1 MLLTNVYSAQAV
13 ALRQTSDPSNREAF
27 LGEQFF
33 PNRRKMGIDI
43 KWFKQHLDTGTAL
56 KPSAL
61 DAMATIRPRKG
72 FEAVA
77 EEMPLFRESMPI
89 YEKDIAEIQRVQES
103 NDPYLNEIL
112 ANIYDDANELI
123 GGARISVERMRMA
136 LLAPIGGNLIIP
148 IGMADNTIRNLNYD
162 KDSKWKNNNYMELTE
177 TDTWNNP
184 DTSTPLNDVQEATD
198 YLTGKGVIPTYAIMN
213 SVTLNYLVRNDQI
226 RSLQTSKQYGVDT
239 GFMAPSAAKVLFN
252 AATGLTIL
260 TYNKQYKDYD
270 GTSKKYYPDNYV
282 TIVGANALGNT
293 WNGVT
298 PEERTLIGDPKVD
311 VSILDDGTAI
321 AVQTVYGPPVQYSTT
336 ASRIALPSF
345 EGMDGV
351 FVMKVA

>member
-1 MLLTNVYSAQAV
+1 MLLTDVYSASAV
-13 ALRQTSDPSNREAF
+13 AYRQTSNPSNSEAF
-27 LGEQFF
+27 MGPQFF
-33 PNRRKMGIDI
+33 PNRRKMGIEI
-43 KWFKQHLDTGTAL
+43 KWFLQHLDTGTAL
-56 KPSAL
+56 KPSTL
-61 DAMATIRPRKG
+61 DAMATIRPRRG
-72 FEAVA
+72 FESVT

-89 YEKDIAEIQRVQES
+89 YEKNIADIQRAQES

-112 ANIYDDANELI
+112 ENIYDDANELI
-123 GGARISVERMRMA
+123 EGSRISAERMRMA
-136 LLAPIGGNLIIP
+136 LLAPIGGDMKIE
-148 IGMADNTIRNLNYD
+148 IGMADNTIYRYNYD
-162 KDSKWKNNNYMELTE
+162 KEGKWKSNNYMELTGA
-177 TDTWNNP
+177 DTWDNP

-239 GFMAPSAAKVLFN
+239 GFMAPNAAKILFN
-252 AATGLTIL
+252 AATGLTVL

-270 GTSKKYYPDNYV
+270 GTSKKYYPDNYI
-282 TIVGANALGNT
+282 TIVGANALGYT

-311 VSILDDGTAI
+311 VSVLDDGTAI
-321 AVQTVYGPPVQYSTT
+321 TVQTKYGPPVQYSTT

-345 EGMDGV
+345 EGMDSV
-351 FVMKVA
+351 YVMKVA

>member
-1 MLLTNVYSAQAV
+1 MLLTDVFSAEAV
-13 ALRQTSDPSNREAF
+13 ALRQTSDPSNREVF

-43 KWFKQHLDTGTAL
+43 KWFLQHLDTGTAL

-72 FEAVA
+72 FEAVS
-77 EEMPLFRESMPI
+77 EEMPLFRESMAI
-89 YEKDIAEIQRVQES
+89 YEKNIAEIQRAQES
-103 NDPYLNEIL
+103 NDPYLNEVL
-112 ANIYDDANELI
+112 ASIYNDANELI
-123 GGARISVERMRMA
+123 EGARISVERMRMA
-136 LLAPIGGNLIIP
+136 LLAPMGGDLMIE
-148 IGMADNTIRNLNYD
+148 IGMADNTIYRYNYD
-162 KDSKWKNNNYMELTE
+162 KDGKWKGNNYMELTGA
-177 TDTWNNP
+177 DTWDNP
-184 DTSTPLNDVQEATD
+184 DTSKPLNDVQEATD

-260 TYNKQYKDYD
+260 SYNKQYKDYD
-270 GTSKKYYPDNYV
+270 GNSKKYYPDNYI
-282 TIVGANALGNT
+282 TIIGANALGNT

-298 PEERTLIGDPKVD
+298 PEERTLLGDPKVD
-311 VSILDDGTAI
+311 VSVLDDGTAI
-321 AVQTVYGPPVQYSTT
+321 AVQTIYGPPVQYSTT

-345 EGMDGV
+345 EGMDST
-351 FVMKVA
+351 FVIKVA

>member
-1 MLLTNVYSAQAV
+1 MLFTDLVSARAI
-13 ALRQTSDPSNREAF
+13 ALRKTSDPSNREAF

-33 PNRRKMGIDI
+33 INRRKMSIDVT
-43 KWFKQHLDTGTAL
+43 WFKQHLDTGTAL

-72 FEAVA
+72 FEAVT
-77 EEMPLFRESMPI
+77 EQMPLFRESMPI
-89 YEKDIAEIQRVQES
+89 YEKNLSEIQRAQDR
-103 NDPYLNEIL
+103 NDPYLDEVL
-112 ANIYDDANELI
+112 LSIYNDTDELI
-123 GGARISVERMRMA
+123 EGARISVERMRMA
-136 LLAPIGGNLIIP
+136 LLAPTDGNLEIK
-148 IGMADNTIRNLNYD
+148 IGMADNTIYRYEYD
-162 KDSKWKNNNYMELTE
+162 KDGKWKNNHYMELTGS
-177 TDTWNNP
+177 DTWDNP
-184 DTSTPLNDVQEATD
+184 DTSTPLNDVQEAMD
-198 YLTGKGVIPTYAIMN
+198 YLSGIGVIPTYAIMN
-213 SVTLNYLVRNDQI
+213 SVTLNYLVRNEQI
-226 RSLQTSKQYGVDT
+226 RSLQTSKQYGIDT

-282 TIVGANALGNT
+282 TIVGASALGST

-311 VSILDDGTAI
+311 VSVLDDGTAI
-321 AVQTVYGPPVQYSTT
+321 AIQTIYGPPVQYSTT

-345 EGMDGV
+345 EGMDSV
-351 FVMKVA
+351 YVIKVK

>member
-1 MLLTNVYSAQAV
+1 MYSAKAV
-13 ALRQTSDPSNREAF
+13 AFRQTSNPSNAETF
-27 LGEQFF
+27 MGPQFF
-33 PNRRKMGIDI
+33 PNRRKMGIEI
-43 KWFKQHLDTGTAL
+43 KWFLQHLDTGTAL
-56 KPSAL
+56 KPSTL
-61 DAMATIRPRKG
+61 DAMAPIRPRRG
-72 FEAVA
+72 FESVT

-89 YEKDIAEIQRVQES
+89 YEKNIADIQRAQES

-112 ANIYDDANELI
+112 ASIYDDANELI
-123 GGARISVERMRMA
+123 EGSRISVERMRMA
-136 LLAPIGGNLIIP
+136 LLAPVDGDMKIE
-148 IGMADNTIRNLNYD
+148 IGMADNTIYRYHYD
-162 KDSKWKNNNYMELTE
+162 KEGKWKANNYMELTGS
-177 TDTWNNP
+177 DTWNNP

-239 GFMAPSAAKVLFN
+239 GFMAPSAAKILFN

-270 GTSKKYYPDNYV
+270 GTSKKYYPDNYI
-282 TIVGANALGNT
+282 TIVGANALGYT

-311 VSILDDGTAI
+311 VSVLDDGTAI
-321 AVQTVYGPPVQYSTT
+321 AVKVDYGPPVLYSTT

-351 FVMKVA
+351 YVMKVA